1 MKRYLFLAVAFLLL
15 LTSLA
20 SATSMTFRGQA
31 TVANATVLGSN
42 AKVSD
47 TGSLGAS
54 GGSKS
59 TALVSFNNTLG
70 VLSGTAAGASTVG
83 FGNKTV
89 SQASVADLRLDVGG
103 NLIVAKV
110 LASYAQALN
119 TGGVPA
125 TNGNSVILG
134 LTINGKATVVSGA
147 PNQKLSLPNGYVIIN
162 QHYHADAASITV
174 IALRVVVNGTADVM
188 ISRVNAGIGP
198 CTSCVP
204 GACSGTPNCSNPSDF
219 VIGSASFKLSATAR
233 ANLDLSVGNNNGTK
247 GGNLVFVDAAANV
260 SAKVTAITRYDV
272 VSATKRHIEAL
283 AEVNGQANVKLTLDV
298 TDNGMPDNLDYVTLK
313 LATGYALSANVNAG
327 FLQIHKACN

>member
-1 MKRYLFLAVAFLLL
+1 MKRYLYVLAVLSL

-20 SATSMTFRGQA
+20 SATGMSFRGQA
-31 TVANATVLGSN
+31 TVVNATVLGSN

-54 GGSKS
+54 GGARS
-59 TALVSFNNTLG
+59 TALVTFHNTLG
-70 VLSGTAAGASTVG
+70 VVSGSVAGASTTG

-89 SQASVADLRLDVGG
+89 SQASVADLELNVGG
-103 NLIVAKV
+103 NLINAKL

-125 TNGNSVILG
+125 TSGNSVILG
-134 LTINGKATVVSGA
+134 LTVNGKAIIVSGA
-147 PNQKLSLPNGYVIIN
+147 PNQKIALPNGYVIIN
-162 QHYHADAASITV
+162 QHWHSDAASITV
-174 IALRVVVNGTADVM
+174 IALRVVVNGTADVL
-188 ISRVNAGIGP
+188 ISRANAGVGP

-204 GACSGTPNCSNPSDF
+204 GTCSGTPNCSNPSDF
-219 VIGSASFKLSATAR
+219 VIGSASFKLSSTAR

-260 SAKVTAITRYDV
+260 TAKVTAITRYDV

-298 TDNGMPDNLDYVTLK
+298 TDNGTPDNLDYVSLK
-313 LATGYALSANVNAG
+313 LATGYSLSANVNAG
-327 FLQIHKACN
+327 FLQVHKACN